1 MAHSENLLREEI
13 EKEVQSIPCKE
24 DSICNDLGIGKTKQ
38 GISEKLQEDLKVR
51 GTDIEHDKDKHAR
64 KARPCGDMSTLASLS
79 CVPTCSFDGKD
90 NTPSTG
96 YKCQKP

>member
-1 MAHSENLLREEI
+1 M
-13 EKEVQSIPCKE
+13 
-24 DSICNDLGIGKTKQ
+24 
-38 GISEKLQEDLKVR
+38 R

-96 YKCQKP
+96 YVRNRKLGLTPNSSFIIKIFVGEN